1 MIGPHFVASAV
12 RCLPSPLRDRCIQES
27 WLKFFSVIT
36 ELMMSS
42 ASGYQTELSITLSS
56 QEKEFLC
63 SSIRKLLQ
71 EKNKF
76 DDSEQGK
83 EKLSF
88 MI

>member
-42 ASGYQTELSITLSS
+42 ASGYPTELSITLSTK
-56 QEKEFLC
+56 EKELLK
-63 SSIRKLLQ
+63 SSIQRLIQ
-71 EKNKF
+71 ERDKIN
-76 DDSEQGK
+76 SEGG
-83 EKLSF
+83 
-88 MI
+88 